1 MFNFN
6 ESNGCAM
13 RSRSFEHGHP
23 DRLVSTGGGPW
34 GIVPAR
40 SRLTEKSVKILLTLA
55 ILVVSSP
62 LAVAAGDVVEAI
74 PNQNGGYSTLYQR
87 HSERCKGSNQ
97 LALATDRAGQT
108 TGEGCWQPFNDGYM
122 IFAFAE
128 TGAIDLIQ
136 INRPAIEKL
145 KFLRARENAQEG
157 VPSAP
162 ALAGEVNL
170 SRFGAAP
177 TTGP

>member
-1 MFNFN
+1 
-6 ESNGCAM
+6 
-13 RSRSFEHGHP
+13 
-23 DRLVSTGGGPW
+23 
-34 GIVPAR
+34 
-40 SRLTEKSVKILLTLA
+40 
-55 ILVVSSP
+55 
-62 LAVAAGDVVEAI
+62 
-74 PNQNGGYSTLYQR
+74 
-87 HSERCKGSNQ
+87 
-97 LALATDRAGQT
+97 
-108 TGEGCWQPFNDGYM
+108 M

>member
-1 MFNFN
+1 MFNRN
-6 ESNGCAM
+6 QSNRCAM
-13 RSRSFEHGHP
+13 RSLSLERGHP
-23 DRLVSTGGGPW
+23 DSLVSLGAGHHC
-34 GIVPAR
+34 VDSAKPA
-40 SRLTEKSVKILLTLA
+40 EKSVTSIVALVFLILG
-55 ILVVSSP
+55 SP

-87 HSERCKGSNQ
+87 NSERCKGSNQ

-145 KFLRARENAQEG
+145 KLLRAREDAQAASS
-157 VPSAP
+157 SAP
-162 ALAGEVNL
+162 ALAGKLNL
-170 SRFGAAP
+170 WRLGPAP
-177 TTGP
+177 SIAP